1 MAARPGDGQGV
12 FGRIFCGQPAPTPP
26 QDALDLSDK
35 KRRIEGGQTV
45 TGRMQMSQRGAALV
59 RAVAGVA
66 GVAALAVHVQSAAAQ
81 GPAGSAPKPSESW
94 NAPDMLASARA
105 EGALLVY
112 GSMNEQEALPLWK
125 RFEEAT
131 GIKVN
136 YVRSSDTAIWSR
148 VAIENR
154 AKQHSWDVAVTTA
167 VSTVPREFLAPF
179 DPPQASGLI
188 PQAKDPDRYWYGVYA
203 NYNTPSYN
211 TNLVEP
217 SDLPKSYEEFARH
230 KEWAGKIAIDNTDY
244 EWLSGLFAYF
254 GEERARALV
263 ADIIANLDPVVVDGH
278 LALARSV
285 GSGEYR
291 LALNNYA
298 SLTLNVK
305 LGGAPT
311 DFFALDPVSVFFGA
325 VAMNAQAPHPKAG
338 LLAANFL
345 LSRETQQF
353 LTRRGRLPTRPDVE
367 PNPPG
372 ALDGIRKKK
381 VVAAVLSPRDQK
393 KWQTRFKEL
402 FQHR

>member
-1 MAARPGDGQGV
+1 
-12 FGRIFCGQPAPTPP
+12 
-26 QDALDLSDK
+26 
-35 KRRIEGGQTV
+35 
-45 TGRMQMSQRGAALV
+45 MSQRGGAVARAVMGVACSAALV
-59 RAVAGVA
+59 VQVQSGAAQGVA
-66 GVAALAVHVQSAAAQ
+66 GGASK
-81 GPAGSAPKPSESW
+81 PAESW
-94 NAPDMLASARA
+94 IVPDLLASARA

-154 AKQHSWDVAVTTA
+154 ARQHSWDVAVTTA
-167 VSTVPREFLAPF
+167 VSTVPREFLQRF
-179 DPPQASGLI
+179 DPPEAGKLN
-188 PQAKDPDRYWYGVYA
+188 PEAKDADRYWYGVYA
-203 NYNTPSYN
+203 NYNTPAYN
-211 TNLVEP
+211 VNLVKQP
-217 SDLPKSYEEFARH
+217 DLPKSYEEFARH
-230 KEWAGKIAIDNTDY
+230 KEWKGKIAIDNTDY
-244 EWLSGLFAYF
+244 EWLSGLFAYY

-285 GSGEYR
+285 GSGEYW

-393 KWQTRFKEL
+393 KWQARFKEL